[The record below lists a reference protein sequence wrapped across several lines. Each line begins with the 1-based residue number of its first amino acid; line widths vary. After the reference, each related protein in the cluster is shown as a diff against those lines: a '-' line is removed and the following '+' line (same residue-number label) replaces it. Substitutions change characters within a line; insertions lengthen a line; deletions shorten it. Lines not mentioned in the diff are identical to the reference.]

1 MPLYQA
7 NPVDRQRARER
18 ALTEARVVA
27 FEEAPDDLS
36 RDALRQ
42 LIEETQKRVAA
53 AVRSKRCS
61 GYGWLI
67 PPRHAGAQDGCTDDG
82 SACLCHC
89 HDGAR

>member
-18 ALTEARVVA
+18 ALAEARAVA
-27 FEEAPDDLS
+27 FEEAPEDMD
-36 RDALRQ
+36 RDRLRE
-42 LIEETQKRVAA
+42 LVEETQKRVAA

-67 PPRHAGAQDGCTDDG
+67 EARHAGEVGGCTDDG